1 MEFFSTNPRR
11 PNGELNMRTRIHSCA
26 CLLALLTFAPA
37 CARGAEILNEV
48 PADSLGFVLVHNLSA
63 VDAKVGQLAT
73 LLQRNLP
80 RPLAFLKNVTG
91 ISDGL
96 NADGDLMIA
105 LFPSPEGDEGRLR
118 FCVWLPVA
126 DYDRFLNSIG
136 ATSIDGIAVASIAG
150 EDLLIARRG
159 EWALVMDPDQRGHI
173 AELAAATAAT
183 SPVAAWRK
191 WINSNDVT
199 FVAFAPGVQE
209 LLAWTLAAPEEST
222 TPQPAGDNP
231 FGARN
236 APANRRAIVAAAAI
250 RTPADILESAKEAA
264 RKWSAVTPGLTDAFK
279 QANIVGCGVRLDS
292 NNNALTSL
300 RIALPNELTGPL
312 LKGASETPAELP
324 FSIYDGGGFIV
335 NGAGRLPAPIASA
348 LTTGYLLRTTLDLNE
363 NEGKAELDE
372 ATMKRMQEAAAKAAA
387 EVRAAVVLSQP
398 GEEAQPVYSN
408 EFLTLRVASAAN
420 FVTHANEVMRLWNKA
435 NRETKS
441 DLQIVFD
448 VEETKVGDRA
458 ATLYS
463 LDMAALS
470 GGAILP
476 EIRQT
481 MEKMFG
487 PGGKLRFWIV
497 PADENTVL
505 LASATPDQINKALA
519 TLDKKIKVEW
529 RGDQLGETSA
539 LLPAE
544 SDWRIFV
551 DLHRYFD
558 WSRREAGAIVGVPVI
573 GGPLVR
579 EFPVSPPI
587 GIAGGFRD
595 GEIWLDAATPAL
607 TLKSAD
613 TFLTKNRSRFP
624 VQLRAR
630 VVPAAPRPVPVPKK

>member
-1 MEFFSTNPRR
+1 
-11 PNGELNMRTRIHSCA
+11 
-26 CLLALLTFAPA
+26 
-37 CARGAEILNEV
+37 
-48 PADSLGFVLVHNLSA
+48 
-63 VDAKVGQLAT
+63 
-73 LLQRNLP
+73 
-80 RPLAFLKNVTG
+80 
-91 ISDGL
+91 
-96 NADGDLMIA
+96 
-105 LFPSPEGDEGRLR
+105 
-118 FCVWLPVA
+118 
-126 DYDRFLNSIG
+126 
-136 ATSIDGIAVASIAG
+136 
-150 EDLLIARRG
+150 
-159 EWALVMDPDQRGHI
+159 MDPDQRSHI
-173 AELAAATAAT
+173 AELAAVTT
-183 SPVAAWRK
+183 TSSPVAAWRK
-191 WINSNDVT
+191 WITSNDATVVAVT
-199 FVAFAPGVQE
+199 PGVQA
-209 LLAWTLAAPEEST
+209 LLEWTLSAPEDSPT
-222 TPQPAGDNP
+222 SQPAGDNP

-250 RTPADILESAKEAA
+250 RTPADVLEGAKEAV
-264 RKWSAVTPGLTDAFK
+264 RKWCAVTPGLTDALK
-279 QANIVGCGVRLDS
+279 QANIVGCGIRLDA

-300 RIALPNELTGPL
+300 RIALPKELTEPL
-312 LKGASETPAELP
+312 LKEASEKPVELP
-324 FSIYDGGGFIV
+324 YSVYEGGGFV
-335 NGAGRLPAPIASA
+335 VSGAGRLPAPIASA
-348 LTTGYLLRTTLDLNE
+348 LTTGYLLRTTMDLNE
-363 NEGKAELDE
+363 AEGKAELDE
-372 ATMKRMQEAAAKAAA
+372 ATMKRMQDAAAKAAE
-387 EVRAAVVLSQP
+387 EVRAVVVLSQP

-420 FVTHANEVMRLWNKA
+420 FVTHANEVMRMWNKA

-470 GGAILP
+470 GGVILP

-497 PADENTVL
+497 PVDDNTVL
-505 LASATPDQINKALA
+505 LASATPDQITKALA
-519 TLDKKIKVEW
+519 TLDRKLKVEW
-529 RGDQLGETSA
+529 RGDQLSETSA

-544 SDWRIFV
+544 SDWRLFI
-551 DLHRYFD
+551 DPHRYFN

-630 VVPAAPRPVPVPKK
+630 VVPAAPRPVPAPVPKK